1 MRIAGKTSGDNAS
14 PAPGVVTSYCFVTVA
29 AAASVSIVKELA
41 KLSVDTVT
49 VTAAVPAEHVEVIAI
64 VRPTLGAVIDKVFA
78 AFVPDTCRRAKPR
91 QPPSEPVM
99 QSGYLVCCEC

>member
-1 MRIAGKTSGDNAS
+1 MATNKVELLPAPQLATDIRIAGKTSGDNAN

-49 VTAAVPAEHVEVIAI
+49 VTAAVPAEQVEVMAR
-64 VRPTLGAVIDKVFA
+64 VRPTFGEVIVKVFA
-78 AFVPDTCRRAKPR
+78 AFVPET
-91 QPPSEPVM
+91 
-99 QSGYLVCCEC
+99 